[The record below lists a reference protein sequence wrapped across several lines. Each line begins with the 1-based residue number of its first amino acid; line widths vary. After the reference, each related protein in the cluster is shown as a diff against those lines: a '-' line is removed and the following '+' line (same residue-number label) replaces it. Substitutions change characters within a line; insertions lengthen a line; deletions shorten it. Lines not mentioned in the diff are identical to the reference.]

1 MRNSESHGEQELQI
15 QERAEFGEQESD
27 AKFGEQELQIQ
38 KRNFP
43 TQAPIGGCDVP
54 MAGNVVLDFKTGS
67 SSPNTFKI
75 VLAES
80 DLITN
85 EVRRSSRW
93 ENSIAV
99 VIERIYAESTM
110 PIRWLIDIGANRGTH
125 TLLMASFDKA
135 RVIAIEAM
143 PRNMEA
149 LKGMFQQCP

>member
-1 MRNSESHGEQELQI
+1 
-15 QERAEFGEQESD
+15 
-27 AKFGEQELQIQ
+27 
-38 KRNFP
+38 
-43 TQAPIGGCDVP
+43 

-135 RVIAIEAM
+135 RVIVIEAM